1 MIVVFN
7 HTVTVAPQWCRGVA
21 AVLPS
26 DRYKSVLASV
36 AGAGKYDDGRV
47 CCWWTRLRRPPPN
60 PSVKSEFTNLHLG
73 CLEAWVTQRR
83 VDATARAHTSV
94 ISSQVHRAILHVL
107 ACHEQRDH
115 SRGRCT
121 CRSESIQPTPRAAS
135 RALSGRCHHCML
147 ARAGISTTALA
158 VDLQVLQCMHPTDT
172 IDGPHAEC

>member
-83 VDATARAHTSV
+83 VDATARAHECYQFSGAPRD
-94 ISSQVHRAILHVL
+94 SSRSCV
-107 ACHEQRDH
+107 
-115 SRGRCT
+115 SRTTRSQPRKMH

>member
-1 MIVVFN
+1 MSSVTASSETTPFVCGGSPMIVVFN

-94 ISSQVHRAILHVL
+94 LSSQVHRAILHVL

-121 CRSESIQPTPRAAS
+121 VARNLSNPRHVLLRVHSVADV
-135 RALSGRCHHCML
+135 
-147 ARAGISTTALA
+147 TTACWPELGF
-158 VDLQVLQCMHPTDT
+158 QRRP
-172 IDGPHAEC
+172 